1 MKKKIA
7 AIGSLLTLILSGC
20 ALAHGA
26 SSTAY
31 SSSVD
36 DYASAPSKST
46 GSDDFTYA
54 GNLVTG
60 DLDIDGVLNEPEW
73 STDGILTIKY
83 GENDRVTCKIYWGD
97 KGITVGWVSLDQFI
111 SASTDYGNDQFVI
124 NSDDVEFYIDAKD
137 NGGSGPQTDDY
148 EFIIDAEGYAMLQV
162 GGGKWWG
169 PWSGVVDYATSIK
182 GTLNNDSDIDT
193 EWCAELFLPYDTLG
207 FAKDSQVGVAL
218 GCRNK
223 TTNLTT
229 SDWYGWTPDPQ
240 VPSTYV
246 PITKDGVKVAMVEGY
261 TERAGS
267 FAYDSGLY
275 QSSVKNSLMTKNDA
289 SFTQGTLA
297 TNITIPSQSDDGIVF
312 GLSASEDL
320 YWESGASYYFFF
332 LNIDGNALLGRV
344 KNGVWSTLFTSAK
357 VTEYAYNTTVTLKVS
372 VVGDLIT
379 GYVNDHA
386 YAAATD
392 RNFLSGTGVGLRAG
406 AAGTTFT
413 DLAIANA

>member
-1 MKKKIA
+1 
-7 AIGSLLTLILSGC
+7 
-20 ALAHGA
+20 
-26 SSTAY
+26 
-31 SSSVD
+31 
-36 DYASAPSKST
+36 
-46 GSDDFTYA
+46 
-54 GNLVTG
+54 
-60 DLDIDGVLNEPEW
+60 
-73 STDGILTIKY
+73 
-83 GENDRVTCKIYWGD
+83 
-97 KGITVGWVSLDQFI
+97 
-111 SASTDYGNDQFVI
+111 
-124 NSDDVEFYIDAKD
+124 
-137 NGGSGPQTDDY
+137 
-148 EFIIDAEGYAMLQV
+148 
-162 GGGKWWG
+162 
-169 PWSGVVDYATSIK
+169 
-182 GTLNNDSDIDT
+182 
-193 EWCAELFLPYDTLG
+193 
-207 FAKDSQVGVAL
+207 VGVAL